1 MDGNG
6 IMNIMLPPR
15 NGIAPHPTSP
25 YGPRMARRCAR
36 AALAACFFL
45 AAAGF
50 AQGQVQ
56 KEGNAKPKI
65 GVACPSQQFKVFLE
79 AFSENPGLQKAFIK
93 FPLQYR
99 YLDFNEKDDHEFM
112 TRIIGSYSEL
122 MEDIKSAGR
131 FLNRKERK
139 AEKLVMRILQS
150 QNVRMKGNPGD
161 MIVDVGVPDSDV
173 GELFYFQRTDRCWQ
187 LYIIEDYTP

>member
-1 MDGNG
+1 LEW

-15 NGIAPHPTSP
+15 NGLAPHRTSP
-25 YGPRMARRCAR
+25 FGPRMARRCAR

-79 AFSENPGLQKAFIK
+79 AFAENPELQKAFIK

-99 YLDFNEKDDHEFM
+99 KTGFNREVS
-112 TRIIGSYSEL
+112 TRIVGSYAEL
-122 MEDIKSAGR
+122 MKGIAGAGP
-131 FLNRKERK
+131 FPNRKERK
-139 AEKLVMRILQS
+139 IEKLFMKILR
-150 QNVRMKGNPGD
+150 NPTVEMKGNPGD
-161 MIVDVGVPDSDV
+161 VIVNVGVPDSDV
-173 GELFYFQRTDRCWQ
+173 GDLYYFQRTNRCWQ